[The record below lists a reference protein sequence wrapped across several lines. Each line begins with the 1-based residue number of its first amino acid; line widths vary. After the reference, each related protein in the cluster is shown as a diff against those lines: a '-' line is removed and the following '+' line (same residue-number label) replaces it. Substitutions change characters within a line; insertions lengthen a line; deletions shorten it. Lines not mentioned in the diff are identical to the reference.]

1 MAGRSDSPSV
11 GRHDDEHLR
20 RFLAARD
27 RGDVVEMRR
36 WWNELVIDFFDRM
49 DGLVAVAHKGR
60 LSDHEHELAVQNSMM
75 RFSENLIGTYDGV
88 SMGEL
93 VNACKQLATFIC
105 MDVQRTSMRE
115 NKSAGQSLDDGWNL
129 DSEDHP
135 AQSWEAAEAWA
146 RLDRED
152 RDSEARDFIDW
163 ALPQISDERGRVLD
177 LTFEGA
183 SVGEICAGLGISKA
197 NAYQLRSRGFKDLE
211 KLKEQY
217 DA

>member
-1 MAGRSDSPSV
+1 V

-36 WWNELVIDFFDRM
+36 WWDELVIDFFDRM
-49 DGLVAVAHKGR
+49 DGFVAVAHKGR
-60 LSDHEHELAVQNSMM
+60 LNDHEHELAVQNSMM
-75 RFSENLIGTYDGV
+75 RFSENLINTYEGA

-93 VNACKQLATFIC
+93 VNACKQLASFIC
-105 MDVQRTSMRE
+105 IDVQRASIRGR
-115 NKSAGQSLDDGWNL
+115 KGAGESLDDGWNL
-129 DSEDHP
+129 DSEDR
-135 AQSWEAAEAWA
+135 QSPPWEAAEAWD
-146 RLDRED
+146 RLDREQ
-152 RDSEARDFIDW
+152 RGSETRDFIDW
-163 ALPQISDERGRVLD
+163 ALARMGDERRRRVLE

-183 SVGEICAGLGISKA
+183 SITEIREELAVSQA
-197 NAYQLRSRGFKDLE
+197 NAYQLRTRAFRDLT

>member
-1 MAGRSDSPSV
+1 V

-27 RGDVVEMRR
+27 RGDAAEMRR
-36 WWNELVIDFFDRM
+36 WWDELVIDFFDRM

-60 LSDHEHELAVQNSMM
+60 LNDHEHELAVQNSMM
-75 RFSENLIGTYDGV
+75 RFSENLISTYEGA

-105 MDVQRTSMRE
+105 MDVQRTSVRGRRHASE
-115 NKSAGQSLDDGWNL
+115 SLDDGWNL
-129 DSEDHP
+129 DSEDRP
-135 AQSWEAAEAWA
+135 SQGWEAAEAWS
-146 RLDRED
+146 RLDREQ

-163 ALPQISDERGRVLD
+163 ALPRIADERRRRVLE

-183 SVGEICAGLGISKA
+183 SIAEIRTELGVSQA
-197 NAYQLRSRGFKDLE
+197 NAYQLRTRAFRDLK